1 MTIDE
6 AKKAKELLRKLENLE
21 SSILFQSVHNVAQV
35 KAPFLFGHDGYTWE
49 KTGRSSQAVTKSS
62 LSNLLSKE
70 EIDKIEE
77 EYLYFMER
85 VEKIIKKKHLS
96 IVEEIQNIGK

>member
-21 SSILFQSVHNVAQV
+21 SSILFQSVLNVTQV
-35 KAPFLFGHDGYTWE
+35 KTPFLFGHDRYTWE
-49 KTGRSSQAVTKSS
+49 KTGYSSQSVTKSS

-85 VEKIIKKKHLS
+85 VEKIIKKKQLS